1 MTVATNNYSP
11 SQCFIV
17 LEMSGTVDEEGVQ
30 RAFKRLAKSAHPDA
44 GGSHARMVALT
55 RARNDALEILRWNRE
70 RIAAE
75 KEAADSP
82 STPKPDVAPTPGPG
96 SGASSAP
103 ADAAAD
109 AGEPC
114 YDEAFIDDETPCSE
128 RDFSRAVRH
137 QRRLVPIGHR
147 LAWHLLRNLA
157 TLVGVLVVGSLG
169 MRWSIGNSLWLSFL
183 GHKLPDGW
191 LDVSGPWWSN
201 TTTTVVM
208 TVGMVL
214 VAAVLALAGR
224 LTAWEDRWCRV
235 VYAIPLMAF
244 VTWSL
249 WLLVITIVLTALV
262 VWAIKEEM

>member
-55 RARNDALEILRWNRE
+55 RARNDALEILRLHRE

-75 KEAADSP
+75 EAAGAP

-147 LAWHLLRNLA
+147 LAWHLLRNLW
-157 TLVGVLVVGSLG
+157 TLVGCLVVGTLG
-169 MRWSIGNSLWLSFL
+169 MQWSGGNSLWLRYL
-183 GHKLPDGW
+183 GYKLPDGW
-191 LDVSGPWWSN
+191 LDVYAPWWN
-201 TTTTVVM
+201 NATTTVVM
-208 TVGMVL
+208 TAGMVL
-214 VAAVLALAGR
+214 VAAALALIGPLRTREAKAMRVVLA
-224 LTAWEDRWCRV
+224 V
-235 VYAIPLMAF
+235 PVMAL
-244 VTWSL
+244 VTWNL
-249 WLLVITIVLTALV
+249 WFATFVAIWIFLALKFGDV
-262 VWAIKEEM
+262 